1 MKKLYRSQND
11 RKLAGVC
18 GGLAEQYNFDV
29 SLLRIIWALLV
40 IFTSGTALLIY
51 IIMALVVPNEEE
63 MFDD

>member
-18 GGLAEQYNFDV
+18 GGIAEQYNFDV

-40 IFTSGTALLIY
+40 FFTSGTALLIY